1 VTGPD
6 YSADLMAAIERA
18 IHTAWMGGWNS
29 AVAQSERATREGL
42 WPYSAA
48 DTEEVYRDWR
58 TFGPGSLMPGAPPRP
73 LRILGAYTNP
83 SPELRQ
89 TYVPPP
95 MPDPVEL
102 KAAARSPFKT
112 VGHTGPCG
120 ELRLGAPD
128 DDDDAYGPTEQ
139 L

>member
-1 VTGPD
+1 
-6 YSADLMAAIERA
+6 
-18 IHTAWMGGWNS
+18 
-29 AVAQSERATREGL
+29 
-42 WPYSAA
+42 
-48 DTEEVYRDWR
+48 
-58 TFGPGSLMPGAPPRP
+58 MPGAPPRP

-102 KAAARSPFKT
+102 QATPRTTQAEFDARTAEQRADPEYRRVYDQLKAE
-112 VGHTGPCG
+112 HY
-120 ELRLGAPD
+120 
-128 DDDDAYGPTEQ
+128 DAYGPTEQ